1 MPPTAATKKLAAS
14 FMQKVPLKDVLPIN
28 KNMSSAKEHTMI
40 SIMGSPKIPL
50 TTKCQNA
57 RASDIV
63 KALTVTER
71 ITDVFRLTGIKPAL
85 DSARAILAKV
95 FEENP
100 DLEKVLS
107 TEGMLCTRYR
117 KPTSGKKSTAISNH
131 SWGTAIDFK
140 IVGFPAPGNTGQTI
154 PKFIAILLPHF
165 NKAGWFSGIAFHD
178 TMHFEV
184 SEETIRKWS
193 NEEKFKLT

>member
-14 FMQKVPLKDVLPIN
+14 FMQKVPLKDFLPFN
-28 KNMSSAKEHTMI
+28 KNLRSATEHTMV
-40 SIMGSPKIPL
+40 SVLGSPKIPL

-57 RASDIV
+57 RASDAV
-63 KALTVTER
+63 KALLVTEKV
-71 ITDVFRLTGIKPAL
+71 TDNLKLTAVKPAL
-85 DSARAILAKV
+85 ESAKAILKEV
-95 FEENP
+95 FDENP
-100 DLEKVLS
+100 DLKGVLR
-107 TEGMLCTRYR
+107 TEGMLCTRMR
-117 KPTSGKKSTAISNH
+117 KPTSGKKSTLISNH

-140 IVGFPAPGNTGQTI
+140 IVGFDAPGNTGQSI

-184 SEETIRKWS
+184 SDETIRKWS
-193 NEEKFKLT
+193 NEGKLKVS